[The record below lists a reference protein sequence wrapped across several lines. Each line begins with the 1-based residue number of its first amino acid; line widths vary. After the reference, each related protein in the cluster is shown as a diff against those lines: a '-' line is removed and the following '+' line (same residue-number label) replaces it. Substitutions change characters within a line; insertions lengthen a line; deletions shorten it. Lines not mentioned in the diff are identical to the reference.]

1 VLYLSLG
8 EVTVVPVKE
17 FSRKQTTKKKSPV
30 TGKRESDDDRNN
42 RKTSL
47 RIGTSRKG
55 RGAEL
60 SSRRGSLKK
69 KDRRADKAAKAEAAL
84 ERKTVYLPEYVVE
97 AFCCLHRDSI
107 LTIGSLNVE
116 QRYHDCE

>member
-1 VLYLSLG
+1 MGGGAAPYNRDGGGGGGG
-8 EVTVVPVKE
+8 EEGAK
-17 FSRKQTTKKKSPV
+17 
-30 TGKRESDDDRNN
+30 

-69 KDRRADKAAKAEAAL
+69 KDRRADKAARAEAAI
-84 ERKTVYLPEYVVE
+84 ERKTVYLPEYV
-97 AFCCLHRDSI
+97 L
-107 LTIGSLNVE
+107 
-116 QRYHDCE
+116 

>member
-1 VLYLSLG
+1 MYSFRNIHTDGDAPSAPGKDFVRRQKPGAKKVGGGAAPYNRDGGGGGGG
-8 EVTVVPVKE
+8 EEGAK
-17 FSRKQTTKKKSPV
+17 
-30 TGKRESDDDRNN
+30 

-69 KDRRADKAAKAEAAL
+69 KDRRADKAARAEAAI
-84 ERKTVYLPEYVVE
+84 ERKTVYLPEYV
-97 AFCCLHRDSI
+97 L
-107 LTIGSLNVE
+107 
-116 QRYHDCE
+116 